1 MKDLPLVSIIITT
14 KNEEKNIDHCLK
26 SIKKQTYPQRKLE
39 IIVIDNNSTDK
50 TKKIAQKYT
59 DKVFNKGPER
69 SVQRNLGMLKK
80 SQGKY
85 LMFLDADMTLSP
97 LLIEK
102 AVNKLENSSLVALY
116 IREIISGNSFWN
128 KVRSFERSFYNAT
141 VIDCVRI
148 IKKSVF
154 KKTNGFDPSLIGPED
169 WDLDKKI
176 RNLGKVDI
184 LDKKEAVI
192 YHYEGKFNLKKYL
205 EKKNYYAKS
214 FQTYIKKWGKD
225 DFDIKKQFGFKYRY
239 LNVFMEKGKWKKMI
253 SHPILTGG
261 MFFLRIMVG
270 VIFLIAKVKK

>member
-1 MKDLPLVSIIITT
+1 MKDLPLISITITT

-116 IREIISGNSFWN
+116 IREIILGNSFWN
-128 KVRSFERSFYNAT
+128 KVRCFERSFYNAT

-154 KKTNGFDPSLIGPED
+154 EKTNGFDPSLIGPED

-176 RNLGKVDI
+176 RNLGKVEV
-184 LDKKEAVI
+184 LNKKRAVI
-192 YHYEGKFNLKKYL
+192 YHHEERFNLKKYL